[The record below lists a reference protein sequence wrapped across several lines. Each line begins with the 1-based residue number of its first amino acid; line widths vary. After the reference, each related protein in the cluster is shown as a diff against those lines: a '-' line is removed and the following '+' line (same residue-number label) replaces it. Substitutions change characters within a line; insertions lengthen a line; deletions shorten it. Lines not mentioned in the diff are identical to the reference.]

1 MHAFILCSW
10 AHIRHHESIEAV
22 FPLTPD
28 SLRISSHLMFQHQ
41 PSVDWS
47 WHMKCSLFAI
57 VELDDLYGLGFYELP
72 GVREWQMQSWMVN
85 SWWYDQALSM

>member
-1 MHAFILCSW
+1 
-10 AHIRHHESIEAV
+10 
-22 FPLTPD
+22 
-28 SLRISSHLMFQHQ
+28 
-41 PSVDWS
+41 
-47 WHMKCSLFAI
+47 MKCSLFAI